1 MNLELGE
8 ILGAKLRVLKD
19 EPMARHT
26 TMKVGGPAD
35 YFAVAESEEQVRF
48 ALKTAREADTPLTI
62 IGNGSNIIVCGG
74 GIRGVVLRIA
84 LVDMH
89 FSGNEALAEAGCSL
103 SAFVTA
109 ALSAGL
115 MGLEFA
121 HGIPGSA
128 GGAVCM
134 NAGAYGGEIS
144 ERLTRVEGVSLSG
157 EPFSLERD
165 EAGFGYRESVFQ
177 RGDMIVLRAIWRLL
191 ADDGSAKE
199 RIAAYARQR
208 QEKQPLN
215 LPSAGSVFKRP
226 PGHFAGALIEG
237 AGLKGAR
244 VGGAMVSEKH
254 AGFIVNAGGATAQ
267 DVLGL
272 IELVQKRV
280 LEHAGVWLQT
290 EVKLVGE
297 EG

>member
-1 MNLELGE
+1 MKSNIGD

-35 YFAVAESEEQVRF
+35 YFAIAETEDQARF
-48 ALKTAREADTPLTI
+48 ALKAAYEAGSPI
-62 IGNGSNIIVCGG
+62 MIVGNGSNLIVRGG
-74 GIRGVVLRIA
+74 GIRGVVLRLA
-84 LVDMH
+84 LADMH
-89 FSGNEALAEAGCSL
+89 FDGNEAVAEAGCSL

-109 ALSAGL
+109 ALDAGL

-121 HGIPGSA
+121 HGIPGSV

-134 NAGAYGGEIS
+134 NAGAYGGEMS
-144 ERLTRVEGVSLSG
+144 ERLVRIEGISRSG
-157 EPFSLERD
+157 EPFSLRCD

-177 RGDMIVLRAIWRLL
+177 GGDLVVLRGVWRLL
-191 ADDGSAKE
+191 PDDGLARGRIDDYAK
-199 RIAAYARQR
+199 RR

-215 LPSAGSVFKRP
+215 MPSAGSVFKRP
-226 PGHFAGALIEG
+226 PGRFAGALIEG
-237 AGLKGAR
+237 AGLKGAQ
-244 VGGAMVSEKH
+244 VGGAVVSEKH
-254 AGFIVNAGGATAQ
+254 AGFIVNTGGATAA

-280 LEHAGVWLQT
+280 FEHAGVMLQT
-290 EVKLVGE
+290 EAKLVGE